1 MRQIKLQKKCN
12 KCNCK
17 KNSINS
23 TAITS
28 GRFFG
33 LLFDQ
38 FLNFELQ
45 EFNILTFFCKK
56 YSREKILQNTIVSLG
71 LAQKI

>member
-1 MRQIKLQKKCN
+1 MQGLYATNLTAVKMQQMELQKKFNKFNCN
-12 KCNCK
+12 YIW
-17 KNSINS
+17 S
-23 TAITS
+23 
-28 GRFFG
+28 FFG

-56 YSREKILQNTIVSLG
+56 YSREKI
-71 LAQKI
+71 